1 MRAVTKKWV
10 FLKVSSLI
18 LVPLMLWFALNLVSI
33 YDKSYLEILTF
44 LTSQP
49 SKFIFSLFL
58 IFAYFFSALSI
69 SEVFEDYIK
78 DEKIKY
84 VPLQVKEGD
93 LAVFLQAGAYEVLYQ
108 GDKYFI
114 VSQSSILMIERDDDL
129 FN

>member
-58 IFAYFFSALSI
+58 IFSYFFSALSI

-78 DEKIKY
+78 DEKIKNAANK
-84 VPLQVKEGD
+84 VL
-93 LAVFLQAGAYEVLYQ
+93 FLFATTCP
-108 GDKYFI
+108 
-114 VSQSSILMIERDDDL
+114 ILTIIIL
-129 FN
+129 FKL